1 MIGLVSTL
9 KESKLSERKPE
20 KLSGQKDQ
28 ESLNKLVQVLTKI
41 SRGKKLLSVMVD
53 GQNMQWLMSIRSLF
67 SKIMS
72 I

>member
-1 MIGLVSTL
+1 MINRVLTI
-9 KESKLSERKPE
+9 KESKLLERNPE
-20 KLSGQKDQ
+20 KHSGQKDQ

-53 GQNMQWLMSIRSLF
+53 GLNMQWLISIRSLF
-67 SKIMS
+67 SKTMS